1 MELKGPHGPHPS
13 FPLGVSLTSLSRQT
27 SRETVGGGEEEVVC
41 CWSYF
46 LQSGWG
52 SGRSFR
58 GWAVPV
64 VQSHWHCLPEGQ
76 VFLWLVRGGKDRWLV
91 LEDRRDAGA

>member
-27 SRETVGGGEEEVVC
+27 SRQTDCGQEEEEVVC

-52 SGRSFR
+52 SGSSF
-58 GWAVPV
+58 
-64 VQSHWHCLPEGQ
+64 VQRAGQCPWFSHTGIAFMKVKSSSGL
-76 VFLWLVRGGKDRWLV
+76 
-91 LEDRRDAGA
+91 